1 MNKRQAKKAFKK
13 KYGMTPKQ
21 AQQLFDKVYNEAAP
35 TLIQHLCDG
44 INDIFKQL
52 SDALPDIIESINS
65 VFAQLGERL
74 QDPEF
79 VEALKQQQQD
89 TEE

>member
-21 AQQLFDKVYNEAAP
+21 AQQLFDKVYNEAVP
-35 TLIQHLCDG
+35 TLTQHLCDG
-44 INDIFKQL
+44 INDALKQL
-52 SDALPDIIESINS
+52 FDALPGIIESINS
-65 VFAQLGERL
+65 VIAQLGERL